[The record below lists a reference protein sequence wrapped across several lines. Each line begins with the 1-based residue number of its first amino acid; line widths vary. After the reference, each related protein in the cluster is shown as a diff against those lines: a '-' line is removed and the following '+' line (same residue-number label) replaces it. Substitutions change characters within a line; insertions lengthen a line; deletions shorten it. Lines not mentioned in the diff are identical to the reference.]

1 MRLFWSHSVVCISP
15 YSRQG
20 ESLQKNFRQESVRT
34 RGHVPEVN
42 TEVKTK
48 ICKWKMGQSLQ
59 RSRQKE
65 EPRNR
70 AQLDGTVIIVQLLS
84 RIQLFETPWTA
95 ARQASLS
102 ITSSRRWLKL
112 ISTESVMPANHLI
125 SVTLLSSCLQSFP
138 VSGSSLMIPLRW
150 PKSWSFSFSI
160 SPCNEYSGLTS
171 LMINCFDLHAVQ
183 GTLKSLLQHHNLKA
197 SILQMV

>member
-1 MRLFWSHSVVCISP
+1 MRLFWSHSVVHISP

-20 ESLQKNFRQESVRT
+20 ESLQKNFRQKSVRT

-42 TEVKTK
+42 TKVKTK

-59 RSRQKE
+59 RSRLKE

-70 AQLDGTVIIVQLLS
+70 AQLGDIVIVVQSLSHVQLF
-84 RIQLFETPWTA
+84 QTPWTT
-95 ARQASLS
+95 ARQDSLS
-102 ITSSRRWLKL
+102 ITSSWRWLKL

-125 SVTLLSSCLQSFP
+125 SVTLLSSGLQSFP
-138 VSGSSLMIPLRW
+138 VSGSSLMIQLRW
-150 PKSWSFSFSI
+150 PKCRSFSFSI
-160 SPCNEYSGLTS
+160 SPSNEYSALIS
-171 LMINCFDLHAVQ
+171 LVINCFDLHAVQ
-183 GTLKSLLQHHNLKA
+183 RTLKSLLQHHNLKA

>member
-1 MRLFWSHSVVCISP
+1 MVCISP

-20 ESLQKNFRQESVRT
+20 ESLQKNFRQDSVRT

-48 ICKWKMGQSLQ
+48 ICKWKIWQSLQ

-70 AQLDGTVIIVQLLS
+70 AQLDDIVTVVQSLSHVQLL
-84 RIQLFETPWTA
+84 ETPWPA
-95 ARQASLS
+95 VSQASLS
-102 ITSSRRWLKL
+102 ITSSWSWLKL

-125 SVTLLSSCLQSFP
+125 SVTLFSSCLQSFSA
-138 VSGSSLMIPLRW
+138 SGSSLMIQLRW
-150 PKSWSFSFSI
+150 PKYWSFSFSI
-160 SPCNEYSGLTS
+160 SPSNEYSGLIS

-183 GTLKSLLQHHNLKA
+183 GTLKSLLQHH
-197 SILQMV
+197 I